1 MLQQTPEKTRSF
13 ENEPS
18 LNEKKLLSSEKLPIN
33 KPLTQKSSEFKA
45 LSATTNLSR
54 ALSPTNNNNN
64 NSTVNSAS
72 KLKMNTSQAKVNT
85 GSPKKKIK
93 ASPIIL
99 DTIVNEVV
107 NKHMENKGSSFEED
121 MNKINECVYLTKIK
135 NEEEDKR
142 QDEIINDSFGEKQD
156 KKQET
161 YQIMI

>member
-1 MLQQTPEKTRSF
+1 MTQQTPEKARSF

-18 LNEKKLLSSEKLPIN
+18 SNEKKLLSSEKLPITN
-33 KPLTQKSSEFKA
+33 KPLTQKSSEFKP

-54 ALSPTNNNNN
+54 TLSPTNIN
-64 NSTVNSAS
+64 NSTINSAS

-107 NKHMENKGSSFEED
+107 NKHIENKGASFEED

-142 QDEIINDSFGEKQD
+142 QEELINDSFGEKQD
-156 KKQET
+156 KKQEV
-161 YQIMI
+161 